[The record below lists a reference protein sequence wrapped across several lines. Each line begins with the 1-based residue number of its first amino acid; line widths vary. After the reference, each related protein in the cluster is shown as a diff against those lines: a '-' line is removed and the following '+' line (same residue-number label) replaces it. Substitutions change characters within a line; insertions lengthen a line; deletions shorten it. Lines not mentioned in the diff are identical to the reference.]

1 MRSRKTK
8 MRRIKRRRRKTLRII
23 VSTKKDEDILRDS
36 DDEEHDPHFDDL
48 PFYEN
53 TLKESSRS
61 NEFNHGYIAELLD
74 KEEQLKKA
82 KQQIDSASVSL
93 KAERSSIDGTINSL
107 IQEKDD
113 LEKQEEERHKKT
125 LETYKLEE
133 DEKHRI
139 LLAESRDEKTLR
151 KQYRDEAAKHEKRA
165 EQLIEKQLEL
175 RKYDKT
181 IHNSLDAVKLEKV
194 KVQDEIEFAEKKA
207 KQEHEYRL
215 LWEKREQERL
225 EREKKYLEEEAARRK
240 EAEAEEMKQMKL
252 RTL

>member
-1 MRSRKTK
+1 M
-8 MRRIKRRRRKTLRII
+8 
-23 VSTKKDEDILRDS
+23 
-36 DDEEHDPHFDDL
+36 
-48 PFYEN
+48 
-53 TLKESSRS
+53 
-61 NEFNHGYIAELLD
+61 
-74 KEEQLKKA
+74 KKA
-82 KQQIDSASVSL
+82 KQQIDSAAISL

-107 IQEKDD
+107 IATKDD

-139 LLAESRDEKTLR
+139 LLAESRDEHALR

-165 EQLIEKQLEL
+165 EQLLEKQLEL

-207 KQEHEYRL
+207 K
-215 LWEKREQERL
+215 
-225 EREKKYLEEEAARRK
+225 
-240 EAEAEEMKQMKL
+240 
-252 RTL
+252 